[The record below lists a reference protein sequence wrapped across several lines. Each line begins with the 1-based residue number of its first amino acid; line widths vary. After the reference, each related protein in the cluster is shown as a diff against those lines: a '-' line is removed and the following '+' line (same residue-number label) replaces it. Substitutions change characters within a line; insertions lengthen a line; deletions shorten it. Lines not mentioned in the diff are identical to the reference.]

1 MEQTTMNNIAQAVWV
16 ELLKARRSKMPLLT
30 ALGFALVPL
39 GGGFFM
45 IVLKDPEMARRVGLI
60 STKAQLTMGA
70 ADWPTYLRF
79 LILAVGAGGI
89 ILFGLIV
96 SWVFGRE
103 YSDRTVKDLLAL
115 HTSRSSIVLSKLVVV
130 AVWSAALT
138 VTICLV
144 TLGVGAALGLSPVA
158 PQVFWHSGVT
168 VTVAACLTIALVTPI
183 AFAASAWHGYLPPI
197 GVLILV
203 MGLSQLINA
212 AGWGEY
218 FPWAVPALYVQ
229 GENLGPV
236 SFLIVILTSIAGMAG
251 TFLWWEWADQTH

>member
-1 MEQTTMNNIAQAVWV
+1 MNNLAQAIWI
-16 ELLKARRSKMPLLT
+16 EFLKARRSKMPLFT
-30 ALGFALVPL
+30 ALGFGLVPL

-79 LILAVGAGGI
+79 LTLAVGAGGI
-89 ILFGLIV
+89 GLFGLIA

-115 HTSRSSIVLSKLVVV
+115 PTSRSAIVLSKCVVL

-138 VTICLV
+138 VVICLI
-144 TLGVGAALGLSPVA
+144 TLSVGAALGLPPVA
-158 PQVFWHSGVT
+158 PEVFWQSGIT
-168 VTVAACLTIALVTPI
+168 VTVAVCLTIALATPI
-183 AFAASAWHGYLPPI
+183 AFAASAWRGYLPPI
-197 GVLILV
+197 GVMILA
-203 MGLSQLINA
+203 MGVAQLTNA

-229 GENLGPV
+229 GENLGAI
-236 SFLIVILTSIAGMAG
+236 SYIIVILTGIAGISG
-251 TFLWWEWADQTH
+251 TFLWWEMADQTR

>member
-1 MEQTTMNNIAQAVWV
+1 MNNLTQAIWG

-30 ALGFALVPL
+30 ALGFAMVPL

-79 LILAVGAGGI
+79 LTMAAGAGGI
-89 ILFGLIV
+89 VLFGLIA

-103 YSDRTVKDLLAL
+103 YSDRTMKDLLAMP
-115 HTSRSSIVLSKLVVV
+115 TSRSAIVLSKCILI
-130 AVWSAALT
+130 AVWSAT
-138 VTICLV
+138 VTGIICLV
-144 TLGVGAALGLSPVA
+144 TLFVGTVLGLPQVS
-158 PQVFWHSGVT
+158 PQVFLQSGMT
-168 VTVAACLTIALVTPI
+168 VTVAACLTIALTSPI
-183 AFAASAWHGYLPPI
+183 AFAASVWHGYLPPI
-197 GVLILV
+197 SVMILA
-203 MGLSQLINA
+203 MGLAQLINA

-218 FPWAVPALYVQ
+218 FPWSVPALYVQ
-229 GENLGPV
+229 GENLGIV
-236 SFLIVILTSIAGMAG
+236 SYVIVILTSIFGLVG

>member
-1 MEQTTMNNIAQAVWV
+1 MNNLAQAIWV
-16 ELLKARRSKMPLLT
+16 EFLKVRRSKMPLFT

-79 LILAVGAGGI
+79 LTMAVGAGGI
-89 ILFGLIV
+89 ILFGLIA

-115 HTSRSSIVLSKLVVV
+115 PTARSTIVLSKFVVI
-130 AVWSAALT
+130 ALWSAVLT
-138 VTICLV
+138 VLTCLI
-144 TLGVGAALGLSPVA
+144 TLCVGAALGLPPVS
-158 PQVFWHSGVT
+158 PQVFWQSGIT
-168 VTVAACLTIALVTPI
+168 ITVAVCLNIALTTPI
-183 AFAASAWHGYLPPI
+183 AFVASAGHGYLPPI
-197 GVLILV
+197 GAIFLALILA
-203 MGLSQLINA
+203 QFTNA

-218 FPWAVPALYVQ
+218 FPWSVPALYVQ
-229 GENLGPV
+229 GENLGMV
-236 SFLIVILTSIAGMAG
+236 SYVIVILTSVAGLLG
-251 TFLWWEWADQTH
+251 TLFWWEWADQTH